1 VSDVHVLDSAKDY
14 YSTVLK
20 PNNDEFFATSSN
32 FRTALNL
39 ATSLFHFHEWMFEYH
54 RADLEK
60 LYGRPLPN
68 KGEFW
73 GVVES
78 ADKRFG
84 FIRDL
89 ANAAKHVRLK
99 FTGRAAPSTS
109 MTHIANTSIQ
119 VTGGFDVSA
128 FDTSAFDAK
137 AQITMKDG
145 MLDVHFERFD
155 CNFHVYRSPDFL
167 LGSKHMKCCAFSL

>member
-1 VSDVHVLDSAKDY
+1 
-14 YSTVLK
+14 
-20 PNNDEFFATSSN
+20 
-32 FRTALNL
+32 
-39 ATSLFHFHEWMFEYH
+39 MFEYH

-109 MTHIANTSIQ
+109 MTHIANPSIQ